1 MWKKVIGG
9 KSLRE
14 GVLKAEGTGG
24 REVER
29 WHGSEVC
36 TPEELRSVHTCST
49 LQESLQFLVVPRTVL
64 AAGPAALL
72 NNGQVSC
79 VGLNQLTP
87 LLP

>member
-49 LQESLQFLVVPRTVL
+49 LQESLQFLVVPRTV
-64 AAGPAALL
+64 
-72 NNGQVSC
+72 
-79 VGLNQLTP
+79 GLSKAD
-87 LLP
+87 LLPCSITARYRASVLTN